1 MEASDPRGDLLLIR
15 EGEMERERLQKEAF
29 NMKLRINF
37 LEEQLLKYKE
47 GTAFEDEDFESE
59 NMHLRTVIEEKVQE
73 LERRNF
79 LLVRARDAI
88 EVLRVDLETAKENN
102 RLSASA
108 NHSQLEES
116 TQEALRLEQDV
127 ARLEDEL
134 QAAYAEIDALRQAN
148 EDLMQ
153 RFNNLELEHTE
164 KLRVVQRL
172 ESEKER
178 SSESATWEVQRAKNE
193 LELAH
198 EAQLSS
204 EKEQWHKERK
214 QIVQNWELKL
224 REKEADLDRA
234 KATVSDRDD
243 TIKALRQGKME
254 LELALE
260 KTTKQR
266 EADKADIL
274 ELQQRLQRATSE
286 SDDSYALRRQC
297 DQFEADVA
305 SLKKQLDDQTRRTK
319 DDEMRLN
326 DEIER
331 LRGQK
336 QQMLDEMSV
345 QTDKVRWETLK
356 KLEAVEATNVTLTSD
371 VQRATAEIQKLQ
383 EALFKAHASATE
395 WEARAT
401 STASEWQAKVQ
412 GLQQVQS
419 EGAVLEREQ
428 AKMQERL
435 SLVQAELAAA
445 KDADR
450 QLRGSFQLALAD
462 IAKNE
467 VLLKE
472 REKSLEAVMQEK
484 KSLEASLSQEAT
496 KNKQQRQ
503 LLKARIQALEAERSQ
518 IHIQSKDEA
527 QTLAVQLGH
536 MHGLKEHF
544 TTKSYEMEAAWQ
556 LKSGQYQARI
566 DMLQDRLGAATEKLA
581 QLQAMREGSQQ
592 QRFDQLKYEA
602 MQAKLRWEQ
611 ELLQAR
617 KAIRDES
624 DRAAKHERDARD
636 AQTQLQRVELEFQQK
651 FARLE
656 IEYQRVL
663 RDVASLQNVQ
673 SKTQP
678 ELHRKDE
685 HIRLLKEE
693 VDQSKRVQTDLTTQ
707 LRSAIQDHAQYRS
720 RMDELQ
726 KTIARLQEKE
736 RTTEQ
741 LVWQQCQRNEA
752 LLEKAPPATTAVEP
766 LENLVRKTRELVEHT
781 RRFQERYATAWPNVV
796 SGAQAMSGSM
806 EHDCGRLLRAN
817 NMLCHK
823 LAHVAAEW
831 KRGQSQQPPNDA
843 TPALAPPATASPLTP
858 PPSSASRQRASLSQA
873 ELEAL
878 VHTLHESKARNG
890 VTPLSVVPGTAR
902 ILDAYQSSNSVLA
915 RLNKELLKV
924 HNTIEGYARPP
935 PAPLR

>member
-134 QAAYAEIDALRQAN
+134 QAAYADLDALRQTN
-148 EDLMQ
+148 EDLMR
-153 RFNNLELEHTE
+153 RFNDLELEHTE
-164 KLRVVQRL
+164 KLRIVQRL

-178 SSESATWEVQRAKNE
+178 TSESATWEVQRAKNE
-193 LELAH
+193 LKLAH
-198 EAQLSS
+198 EAQLNS

-214 QIVQNWELKL
+214 QIVQNWEQKV

-234 KATVSDRDD
+234 KATIGDRDD
-243 TIKALRQGKME
+243 TIKTLQQGKME

-260 KTTKQR
+260 RTTKQR

-305 SLKKQLDDQTRRTK
+305 SLKKQLDDQTRRAK

-356 KLEAVEATNVTLTSD
+356 KLEVVEATNVTLTSD

-395 WEARAT
+395 WEARAS

-435 SLVQAELAAA
+435 SLVQAELTAA

-462 IAKNE
+462 IAKTN
-467 VLLKE
+467 
-472 REKSLEAVMQEK
+472 LEAAIQEK
-484 KSLEASLSQEAT
+484 RALEASLSQESA

-518 IHIQSKDEA
+518 IHLQSKDEA
-527 QTLAVQLGH
+527 QSLAVQLGH

-602 MQAKLRWEQ
+602 MQAKMQWEQ

-624 DRAAKHERDARD
+624 DRAAKYERDARD

-693 VDQSKRVQTDLTTQ
+693 ADQSKRVQADLTTQ
-707 LRSAIQDHAQYRS
+707 LRSAIQEHAQYRS

-726 KTIARLQEKE
+726 KTIGRLQEKE

-752 LLEKAPPATTAVEP
+752 LLEKALPTNPTIEP

-781 RRFQERYATAWPNVV
+781 RRFQEKYATAWPNVL
-796 SGAQAMSGSM
+796 SGAQAMSGPM

-823 LAHVAAEW
+823 LAQAVAEW
-831 KRGQSQQPPNDA
+831 KRGQSQQPLNDA
-843 TPALAPPATASPLTP
+843 TPALAPAATASPLTP

-878 VHTLHESKARNG
+878 VHTLHESKAKHG